1 MHCVSPSL
9 PDILAP
15 PAAARHW
22 GRTQAPPR
30 LSHRDGTMT
39 SAAATMPGTLPLT
52 QLAERA
58 RAGDDACRLELL
70 ARWCADPQA
79 DPRLGDAVWEQFRRL
94 LYRWI
99 HLYMAQRGLAAELL
113 TEADEPVDDAVD
125 SLAARILMR
134 FFQSQG
140 GQGLA
145 ERFPSMGH
153 VNRFLARVTWSQTGE
168 VLGRQLKHR
177 RQLSPLPE
185 IAEGPA
191 GEGGDER
198 WNEGLGDGPVEAAFL
213 AHDPSQ
219 AADARFGQSAV
230 WQRLRALCQN
240 EAEWVAMVE
249 RFVHER
255 PPREI
260 LARHPDLFSSIDQLY
275 RTIERVMVR
284 LRKDPALDAAGKEG
298 VA

>member
-1 MHCVSPSL
+1 ML
-9 PDILAP
+9 
-15 PAAARHW
+15 
-22 GRTQAPPR
+22 
-30 LSHRDGTMT
+30 
-39 SAAATMPGTLPLT
+39 GTLPLT

-113 TEADEPVDDAVD
+113 TEADEPVNDAVD

-168 VLGRQLKHR
+168 ALGRQLKHR

-185 IAEGPA
+185 IGEGPA
-191 GEGGDER
+191 DGG
-198 WNEGLGDGPVEAAFL
+198 WDGGPDGNADGGWDGGQVEAAFL
-213 AHDPSQ
+213 AHDPSL

-230 WQRLRALCQN
+230 WQRLRAHCQS
-240 EAEWVAMVE
+240 EPEWVAMLE
-249 RFVHER
+249 RFAHER